1 MVDMLS
7 KARFND
13 EDDMVLE
20 DEEVSLD
27 FFELAQML
35 ANKRS
40 TLALNEFNE
49 NDYDGEAGMYR
60 DDM

>member
-1 MVDMLS
+1 MVS
-7 KARFND
+7 
-13 EDDMVLE
+13 E
-20 DEEVSLD
+20 DEEVGVD